1 MKQYE
6 VHTRNIGAC
15 CLPHLLTAMAA
26 AMCREMWFIRL
37 LFINEP
43 NFMLHQLV
51 HHQCLHTVMYWGCW
65 CVYQCEMSL
74 TAVAVCVQAQS
85 DKWEAQFT
93 LYTAVSGTHNH
104 TMALND
110 APCPPPCPQDCKT
123 KLYHVLQFEG
133 GWMVD
138 HPEVRGTQTGA
149 R

>member
-37 LFINEP
+37 LFVNEP

-51 HHQCLHTVMYWGCW
+51 HHQYLYTYCNVLG

-74 TAVAVCVQAQS
+74 TAVAMCVQAQS

-93 LYTAVSGTHNH
+93 LYTAVSGTHNG
-104 TMALND
+104 MF
-110 APCPPPCPQDCKT
+110 CCK
-123 KLYHVLQFEG
+123 
-133 GWMVD
+133 
-138 HPEVRGTQTGA
+138 
-149 R
+149 